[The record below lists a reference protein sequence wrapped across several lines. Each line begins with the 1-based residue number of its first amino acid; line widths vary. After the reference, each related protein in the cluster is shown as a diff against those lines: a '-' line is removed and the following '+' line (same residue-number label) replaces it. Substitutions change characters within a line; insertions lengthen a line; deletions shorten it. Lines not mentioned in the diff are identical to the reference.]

1 MNDTFYIDGNFE
13 SEKYFLDYRKNLLS
27 EFSFKNDLRY
37 NKYLDIINRNNVVSI
52 SVRQNRFSERENN
65 KYDKY
70 SINKSKDFLLIL

>member
-1 MNDTFYIDGNFE
+1 M
-13 SEKYFLDYRKNLLS
+13 S
-27 EFSFKNDLRY
+27 EFSLKNDLRY

-70 SINKSKDFLLIL
+70 SINKSKDFLADTVDYINQSIKFIKTK